1 MTLAIRTSEHYI
13 ATMNR
18 YQRLSACAF
27 SGLTLLTG
35 CKVYYTTSDVDANLK
50 STVNQVNTTLSDL
63 QSQVSALEK
72 QYREIPCEPK
82 SEVFQK
88 ADGMMHDLD
97 GEMRSLE
104 KLKQTVN
111 NDYKSF
117 TQYTQGKSRIESGTQ
132 EWKMLKTTKAGMKTN
147 LEALQKQGNSVVD
160 EAQKF
165 NAFVNTSVA
174 PSVQVCEVK
183 SYTSQ
188 FEKAVTTLGTN
199 LRIAQG
205 DLKQYDSQ
213 ITRVTEQFG
222 STSAA
227 TCNQLTALA
236 KQIRIDIDA
245 MEPIHLQT
253 QRILTD
259 FKTKTK
265 GLERIYSCN
274 ENWRLVAETES
285 AISKQEQD
293 FNTHRESIKAATT
306 SIQQLVNSLEE

>member
-1 MTLAIRTSEHYI
+1 MISPFMTRYLSP
-13 ATMNR
+13 MNR
-18 YQRLSACAF
+18 ASLLPACAF
-27 SGLTLLTG
+27 CCVIYLTG

-72 QYREIPCEPK
+72 QYREIPCEQK
-82 SEVFQK
+82 SEVFRK
-88 ADGMMHDLD
+88 ADGMMHQLD
-97 GEMRSLE
+97 DEMHSLE

-117 TQYTQGKSRIESGTQ
+117 RQYTQGKSRIESGTQ

-188 FEKAVTTLGTN
+188 FEKAVSTLGTN

-205 DLKQYDSQ
+205 DLKKYDSQ

-227 TCNQLTALA
+227 TCSQLTALA

-245 MEPIHLQT
+245 MEPIHQRT
-253 QRILTD
+253 QRILSD

-265 GLERIYSCN
+265 GLQRIYSCN
-274 ENWRLVAETES
+274 ANWRLVAETEA
-285 AISKQEQD
+285 AIAKQEQD
-293 FNTHRESIKAATT
+293 FNTHRQSITAAAA
-306 SIQQLVNSLEE
+306 SIQQLVNSLQR

>member
-1 MTLAIRTSEHYI
+1 MISPFMTRYLSP
-13 ATMNR
+13 MNR
-18 YQRLSACAF
+18 ASLLPACAF
-27 SGLTLLTG
+27 CCVIYLTG

-72 QYREIPCEPK
+72 QYREIPCEQK
-82 SEVFQK
+82 SEVFRK
-88 ADGMMHDLD
+88 ADGMMHQLD
-97 GEMRSLE
+97 DEMHSLE

-111 NDYKSF
+111 SDYKSF
-117 TQYTQGKSRIESGTQ
+117 THYTQGKSRIESGTE
-132 EWKMLKTTKAGMKTN
+132 EWKKLKSTKTGMKSN
-147 LEALQKQGNSVVD
+147 LEAIESQGNTVVE
-160 EAQKF
+160 EAKKF
-165 NAFVNTSVA
+165 NAFVNANVI

-188 FEKAVTTLGTN
+188 FEKAVSDLSTN
-199 LRIAQG
+199 LRNAQN
-205 DLKQYDSQ
+205 DLKKYDSQ
-213 ITRVTEQFG
+213 ITLITEQFG

-245 MEPIHLQT
+245 MEPVHLQT

-293 FNTHRESIKAATT
+293 FNTHRESIRAATT
-306 SIQQLVNSLEE
+306 TIQQLVNSLQE

>member
-1 MTLAIRTSEHYI
+1 MTLYLSP
-13 ATMNR
+13 MNR
-18 YQRLSACAF
+18 TKLLPACVF
-27 SGLTLLTG
+27 SGITLFTG
-35 CKVYYTTSDVDANLK
+35 CKVYYTTSDVDSSLK
-50 STVNQVNTTLSDL
+50 STVSQVNTTLTTL
-63 QSQVSALEK
+63 QAQVAELEK
-72 QYREIPCEPK
+72 QYREIPCEQK
-82 SEVFQK
+82 SEAFLK
-88 ADGMMHDLD
+88 ADGMMRELD
-97 GEMRSLE
+97 DEMLSLE

-111 NDYKSF
+111 DDYTSF
-117 TQYTQGKSRIESGTQ
+117 AQYTQGKSRIESGTE
-132 EWKMLKTTKAGMKTN
+132 EWKKLKSTKTGMKSN
-147 LEALQKQGNSVVD
+147 LEAIESQGNTVVE
-160 EAQKF
+160 EAKKF
-165 NAFVNTSVA
+165 NAFVNAIVM

-188 FEKAVTTLGTN
+188 FEKAVSDLGTN
-199 LRIAQG
+199 LRNAQN
-205 DLKQYDSQ
+205 DLKKYDSQ
-213 ITRVTEQFG
+213 ITLITEQFG

-274 ENWRLVAETES
+274 ENWRLVSETES

-293 FNTHRESIKAATT
+293 FNTHRDSIKAATT
-306 SIQQLVNSLEE
+306 SIQQLVNSLQE